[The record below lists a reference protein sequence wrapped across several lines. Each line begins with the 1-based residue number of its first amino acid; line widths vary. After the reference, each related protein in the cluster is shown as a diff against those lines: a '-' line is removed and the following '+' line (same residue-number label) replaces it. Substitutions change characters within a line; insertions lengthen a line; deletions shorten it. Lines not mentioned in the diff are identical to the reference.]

1 MGGQARD
8 PGLSPTS
15 TRRTVP
21 KMDSGA
27 SALAPLLDGST
38 AGELIPELVRHGLQ
52 QLIELEV
59 AAVLGAER
67 HERSEERLGY
77 RNGYRPRLLTTQVG
91 DIDLQIPKLRSGS
104 FLPSILEPRRR
115 VDQALYAVVME
126 AYVAGVSTR
135 KVDGLVAALG
145 SQSGISKSQVSRIC
159 SQLDLQVQAF
169 LNRPLEGQGY
179 AYLYLDAT
187 YLHGRL
193 GRAMQVCSRAVVVAM
208 GVNADGRRELL
219 GRKVGDSENE
229 SFWSQ
234 FLSSLKER
242 GLTGVKLVISDAH
255 RGLTN
260 AIRRM
265 LQGSCW
271 QRCRVHFAR
280 NLLQTVPK
288 AHQEMV
294 AAALRSVFAQQSKEA
309 ALEQWDQVSAM
320 LAAKFPRAAEL
331 MAEARED
338 VLAFRHFPPQHWKK
352 IWSTN
357 LLERVNEEIKRRTRV
372 VGIFPND
379 AAIERLVGAVLLEQ
393 DEHWQ
398 LEGRRMFSAESM
410 AAIPAPDALPAQA
423 SLQEAAT

>member
-1 MGGQARD
+1 M
-8 PGLSPTS
+8 
-15 TRRTVP
+15 P
-21 KMDSGA
+21 KKDCGA

-59 AAVLGAER
+59 AAVLGADR

-135 KVDGLVAALG
+135 KVDALVAAIG

-159 SQLDLQVQAF
+159 SEIDLQVQAF

-193 GRAMQVCSRAVVVAM
+193 GRAMQVCSRAVVAM

-219 GRKVGDSENE
+219 GLKVGDSESE
-229 SFWSQ
+229 
-234 FLSSLKER
+234 FL
-242 GLTGVKLVISDAH
+242 A
-255 RGLTN
+255 
-260 AIRRM
+260 
-265 LQGSCW
+265 
-271 QRCRVHFAR
+271 
-280 NLLQTVPK
+280 
-288 AHQEMV
+288 
-294 AAALRSVFAQQSKEA
+294 
-309 ALEQWDQVSAM
+309 
-320 LAAKFPRAAEL
+320 
-331 MAEARED
+331 
-338 VLAFRHFPPQHWKK
+338 
-352 IWSTN
+352 
-357 LLERVNEEIKRRTRV
+357 
-372 VGIFPND
+372 
-379 AAIERLVGAVLLEQ
+379 
-393 DEHWQ
+393 
-398 LEGRRMFSAESM
+398 
-410 AAIPAPDALPAQA
+410 
-423 SLQEAAT
+423 